1 MTGTAPVLW
10 RAKEAALAT
19 GGRVAS
25 PWEATGVSI
34 DSRSV
39 KRGDLFIALSGP
51 AFDGHDFVGNA
62 FERGAVAAVVER
74 IPEGLG
80 EERFLI
86 VSDALVALGGLGR
99 GARERTEAGIA
110 AVTGSVGK
118 TGTKEALRFV
128 LSAQGTVCA
137 NEGNLNNRFGL
148 PLSLA
153 RMPSDVDFGVFE
165 MGMNHPGELIPLS
178 RMTRPHVAMIT
189 TVEAVHS
196 AYFSSVEDI
205 ALAKAEVFLGLETG
219 GTAVLNRDNPHF
231 RFLVEKA
238 RACGAEKIIGFGLH
252 GGSDFLL
259 ADVAL
264 DDGGSRVEARIDGV
278 AITYRIGAPGR
289 HWALNSLGV
298 LACVSA
304 LGADVN
310 AATNALEG
318 FHPPEGRGARHRV
331 HLPGGCFTVI
341 DESYNASPVS
351 MNAAF
356 EVLAAW
362 RPGTGG
368 RRIAVLGDM
377 LELGEETRM
386 RHAALA
392 DPLERLG
399 IDLVFTAGPE
409 MARLAGA
416 LPRSMRG
423 GHAADAA
430 GLAPLVSAAVRPG
443 DVVCVKGS
451 AASRAG
457 HIVQALTSLDTPSGG
472 EEARGKTVGGN

>member
-1 MTGTAPVLW
+1 MNAAPVLW
-10 RAKEAALAT
+10 TAKEAALAT

-34 DSRSV
+34 DSRSI
-39 KRGDLFIALSGP
+39 KPGDLFIALSGP
-51 AFDGHDFVGNA
+51 AFDGHDFVARA
-62 FERGAVAAVVER
+62 FEQGAVAAVVR
-74 IPEGLG
+74 QVPEGLS

-86 VSDALVALGGLGR
+86 VSDTMIALGGLGR
-99 GARERTEAGIA
+99 GARERTEARIA

-137 NEGNLNNRFGL
+137 NEGNLNNQFGL
-148 PLSLA
+148 PLSLS

-165 MGMNHPGELIPLS
+165 MGMNHSGELIPLS
-178 RMTRPHVAMIT
+178 RMARPHVALIT

-196 AYFSSVEDI
+196 ANFSSVEDI

-219 GTAVLNRDNPHF
+219 GTAVLNRDNSHF

-238 RACGAEKIIGFGLH
+238 RACGAKTIIGFGVH
-252 GGSDFLL
+252 GDADFLL
-259 ADVAL
+259 TGLAL
-264 DDGGSRVEARIDGV
+264 DDGGSRVEARLRGAD
-278 AITYRIGAPGR
+278 ITYRIGAPGR

-304 LGADVN
+304 LDADVK
-310 AATNALEG
+310 AAACALEG
-318 FHPPEGRGARHRV
+318 LRPFEGRGRHRKV
-331 HLPGGCFTVI
+331 HLPGGDFTLI
-341 DESYNASPVS
+341 DESYNASPIS

-356 EVLAAW
+356 EVLAAC
-362 RPGTGG
+362 RPTSGG

-377 LELGEETRM
+377 LELGEDAGILHE
-386 RHAALA
+386 ALA
-392 DPLERLG
+392 EPLERLG

-409 MARLAGA
+409 MARLAQA
-416 LPRSMRG
+416 LPRFMCG
-423 GHAADAA
+423 GHALDAS

-451 AASRAG
+451 AGSRTG
-457 HIVQALTSLDTPSGG
+457 HVVQALTALDMPSDGQQVHP
-472 EEARGKTVGGN
+472 RMVNGN

>member
-1 MTGTAPVLW
+1 MSAPVLW
-10 RAKEAALAT
+10 TAKEAALAT

-25 PWEATGVSI
+25 LWDASGVSI

-39 KRGDLFIALSGP
+39 KPGDLFIALSGS
-51 AFDGHDFVGNA
+51 AFDGHDFVAGA
-62 FERGAVAAVVER
+62 FERGAVAAVVAQV
-74 IPEGLG
+74 PEGLG
-80 EERFLI
+80 EERFLV
-86 VSDALVALGGLGR
+86 VSDTLVALGGLGR
-99 GARERTEAGIA
+99 AARERTKARIA

-137 NEGNLNNRFGL
+137 NEGNLNNQFGL

-165 MGMNHPGELIPLS
+165 MGMNHSGELIPLS
-178 RMTRPHVAMIT
+178 RMARPHVALIT

-196 AYFSSVEDI
+196 AHFSTVEDI

-238 RACGAEKIIGFGLH
+238 RACDAKTTIGFGVH
-252 GGSDFLL
+252 GGSDFVLTGL
-259 ADVAL
+259 AP
-264 DDGGSRVEARIDGV
+264 DDGGSRVEARIYGKD
-278 AITYRIGAPGR
+278 ITYRIGAPGR

-304 LGADVN
+304 LGADVK
-310 AATNALEG
+310 AAACALEG
-318 FHPPEGRGARHRV
+318 LRPPEGRGRRREV
-331 HLPGGCFTVI
+331 HLQEGDFTLI
-341 DESYNASPVS
+341 DESYNASPIS

-356 EVLAAW
+356 EVLAAS
-362 RPGTGG
+362 RPGAGG

-386 RHAALA
+386 RHEALA
-392 DPLERLG
+392 EPLESLG
-399 IDLVFTAGPE
+399 IDLVFTCGEE
-409 MARLAGA
+409 MARLARA
-416 LPRSMRG
+416 LPRSMQG
-423 GHAADAA
+423 GHALDAA
-430 GLAPLVSAAVRPG
+430 GLAPLVSAAVRAG

-451 AASRAG
+451 AGSRTG
-457 HIVQALTSLDTPSGG
+457 QIVQSLVALDTPSGG
-472 EEARGKTVGGN
+472 QRTPMKTVNGN